1 MIEDTK
7 RAACSE
13 DKQAQRGG
21 KRKLGKVHRMSDN
34 GCVGSM
40 FITVVHGTG
49 DKSPKCIK
57 SFNCLL

>member
-1 MIEDTK
+1 MIEDAE

-13 DKQAQRGG
+13 DKQAQGGG
-21 KRKLGKVHRMSDN
+21 KRQQGKVHRMRDN
-34 GCVGSM
+34 GRVGTM

>member
-1 MIEDTK
+1 MIEDAE

-21 KRKLGKVHRMSDN
+21 MRKQGKVHGMSDN
-34 GCVGSM
+34 GYIGSM

-49 DKSPKCIK
+49 GKSPECTK